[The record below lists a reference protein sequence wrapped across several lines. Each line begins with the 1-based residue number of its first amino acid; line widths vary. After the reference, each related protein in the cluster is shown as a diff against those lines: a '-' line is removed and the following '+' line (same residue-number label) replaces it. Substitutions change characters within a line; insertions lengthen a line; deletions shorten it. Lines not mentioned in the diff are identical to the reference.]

1 MKNLVTVTCNRD
13 FHNMILQAESI
24 QKFVEPC
31 THWIVINEFDN
42 LDIDKWDNTLK
53 PYYTSH
59 QYKILT
65 PNDFEIKSL
74 THGEWHSQ
82 QFFKI
87 AIANIINEDYLIL
100 DTKCF
105 FIKPVSLDEWDST
118 MGSGVLH
125 KFGESI
131 DGPPWED
138 ISQHY
143 AKKLNTTPITHFL
156 FNVPF
161 KINIDIL
168 KNYNMKNLI
177 DDLYPT
183 KDEEQSYFELTGK
196 KLFPSEFILYSYLA
210 RDSFHLHNTKPRSSS
225 YIVPA
230 HLKNKNDNEIL
241 VEIIRKTASAEPDK
255 NITSFAFHPLIFNS
269 LSNQHIQYINHWL
282 SKMNFS
288 YQFTLG

>member
-1 MKNLVTVTCNRD
+1 
-13 FHNMILQAESI
+13 
-24 QKFVEPC
+24 
-31 THWIVINEFDN
+31 
-42 LDIDKWDNTLK
+42 
-53 PYYTSH
+53 
-59 QYKILT
+59 
-65 PNDFEIKSL
+65 
-74 THGEWHSQ
+74 
-82 QFFKI
+82 
-87 AIANIINEDYLIL
+87 
-100 DTKCF
+100 
-105 FIKPVSLDEWDST
+105 